1 MLQVFLSILTFKEL
15 LLYSFCERFK
25 KLFTMIKLTTS
36 GEVTLRLSIVMIA
49 LVSIAV
55 ILRFLSKRKTKA
67 GSVVEDWLIVIP
79 LCLFYAYVAVL
90 LQGESDFLTV
100 SRC

>member
-1 MLQVFLSILTFKEL
+1 
-15 LLYSFCERFK
+15 
-25 KLFTMIKLTTS
+25 MIKLKTS

-55 ILRFLSKRKTKA
+55 LLRFLSKRKTKA

-79 LCLFYAYVAVL
+79 LCLFYAYAAVL
-90 LQGESDFLTV
+90 LQGESEFSTA
-100 SRC
+100 SPC